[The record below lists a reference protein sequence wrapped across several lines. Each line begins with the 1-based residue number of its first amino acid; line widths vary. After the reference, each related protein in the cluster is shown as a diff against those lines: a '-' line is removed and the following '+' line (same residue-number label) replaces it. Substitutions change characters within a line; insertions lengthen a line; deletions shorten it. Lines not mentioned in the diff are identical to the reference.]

1 VQLRQLESFLAV
13 VEEGQFARAAARLF
27 VSPPAVTG
35 HIRQLE
41 RELGTRLL
49 RRSPVELT
57 PAGIRLVPYAR
68 TMVSA
73 AKAASDVGKDT
84 GENREGTL
92 RIGVMTPGATE
103 LTPAILRSFSEAQP
117 QTRLTVEGLGFTD
130 FTSAVI
136 EHRVDAAFVR
146 PAPQDERVTT
156 DVLTLE
162 PRVVI
167 APAWGELAKADGLYL
182 SDILDQN
189 FVRFPDSTPRALTDY
204 GTFAAARNG
213 TPPKWAADQAGT
225 AQDLMTGVAAGW
237 GIAGTLYSL
246 GRFYLAPDICCRPIL
261 NAPWEASA
269 LVTRRNDSRPQVEAF
284 RRVAQLLARTLG
296 PKLLPTSRPPASD
309 T

>member
-27 VSPPAVTG
+27 LSPPAVTG
-35 HIRQLE
+35 HVRQLE
-41 RELGTRLL
+41 RELGTPLL

-57 PAGIRLVPYAR
+57 PAGIRLVPHAR
-68 TMVSA
+68 TMVAA
-73 AKAASDVGKDT
+73 AKAASDSIRDT
-84 GENREGTL
+84 GEGCEETL
-92 RIGVMTPGATE
+92 RVGVMTPGATE
-103 LTPAILRSFSEAQP
+103 LTPAILRSFSQAQP
-117 QTRLTVEGLGFTD
+117 QIHLTVEGLDYAD

-146 PAPQDERVTT
+146 PAPQDERITT

-167 APAWGELAKADGLYL
+167 APAWSELAEADGLYL
-182 SDILDQN
+182 SDVLDHD

-213 TPPKWAADQAGT
+213 TPPKWAMDQAGT
-225 AQDLMTGVAAGW
+225 AHDLMTSIAAGW

-246 GRFYLAPDICCRPIL
+246 RRFYLAPDICWRPIL
-261 NAPWEASA
+261 NAPWDASA
-269 LVTRRNDSRPQVEAF
+269 LVTRRNDPRPQVEAF
-284 RRVAQLLARTLG
+284 RRVARLLARTLG
-296 PKLLPTSRPPASD
+296 PKLLPASGLPASD
-309 T
+309 I